1 MTRAGFELQTS
12 RIVAYVLYHYAT
24 EAAGMMGQAA
34 YIKPGKHMIVNS
46 HSVFGRRVHKLGS
59 HIHGGRVCMHYE
71 IRINYCSL
79 NLHNQHEFKFKTY

>member
-1 MTRAGFELQTS
+1 
-12 RIVAYVLYHYAT
+12 
-24 EAAGMMGQAA
+24 
-34 YIKPGKHMIVNS
+34 MIVNS
-46 HSVFGRRVHKLGS
+46 HSVIGRRVRKLGS